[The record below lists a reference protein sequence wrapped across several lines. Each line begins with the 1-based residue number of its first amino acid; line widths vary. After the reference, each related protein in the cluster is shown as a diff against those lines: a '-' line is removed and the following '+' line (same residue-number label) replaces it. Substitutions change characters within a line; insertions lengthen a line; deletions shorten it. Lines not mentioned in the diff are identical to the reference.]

1 MGAGASVT
9 GKFSTK
15 LCTFFSLIAE
25 NWNSQGIQLVAYPLE
40 IANTPVV
47 VTELHSQCA
56 SNSPVQRR
64 VATPRRPERSALRL
78 PGDAQA

>member
-15 LCTFFSLIAE
+15 LCKFFSLIAE

-47 VTELHSQCA
+47 VNGTPLAVRIELSG
-56 SNSPVQRR
+56 P
-64 VATPRRPERSALRL
+64 TPRCYSPAS
-78 PGDAQA
+78 